1 MKFRH
6 QSMHA
11 CNMHVPYLKNVLN
24 PCMLHVCFKI
34 HACHMHDYSILSL
47 EISYMKLSCML
58 RSVKDWDQ
66 LNFIIFTMSCKH
78 SYSKMKSNEV
88 M

>member
-1 MKFRH
+1 MGGISQFI
-6 QSMHA
+6 STCTLA
-11 CNMHVPYLKNVLN
+11 LAIANYLCRQL
-24 PCMLHVCFKI
+24 
-34 HACHMHDYSILSL
+34 
-47 EISYMKLSCML
+47 L

-66 LNFIIFTMSCKH
+66 LNFTMFTMSCKH